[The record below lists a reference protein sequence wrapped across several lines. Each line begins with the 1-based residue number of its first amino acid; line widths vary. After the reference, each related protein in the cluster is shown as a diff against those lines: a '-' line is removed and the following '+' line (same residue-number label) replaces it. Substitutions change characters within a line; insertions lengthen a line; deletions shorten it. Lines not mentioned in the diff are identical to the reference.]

1 MSYVYIVAGG
11 LLSIT
16 MAMLPPFYR
25 QPYAEP
31 HRLPSPLPLHGLLY
45 HRPAALSPTS
55 TCTNRHYG
63 A

>member
-1 MSYVYIVAGG
+1 
-11 LLSIT
+11 
-16 MAMLPPFYR
+16 MAMLPLLYR

-31 HRLPSPLPLHGLLY
+31 HRLPSLLLHGLLY

-55 TCTNRHYG
+55 TCTNKHYG

>member
-1 MSYVYIVAGG
+1 
-11 LLSIT
+11 
-16 MAMLPPFYR
+16 MAMLPSLYR

-31 HRLPSPLPLHGLLY
+31 HCLPSPPLHGLLH

-55 TCTNRHYG
+55 TCTNKHYG